1 MRKRKDVA
9 HIFITGASSGIG
21 QALAKKL
28 VQQGHQVSGV
38 ARRSDRLQEM
48 ASKMKGFTPLI
59 ADVTR
64 ADEVAAAAVEA
75 TQANGPVDTAILNAG
90 IYAPQDGRSPDVGVF
105 RQHVEVNYMGVVHGL
120 AAIVPGMVARG
131 RGRIMIVSSVAGW
144 RGLPKSSAYGP
155 TKAALISL
163 AESLWFDLKPE
174 GITVQVVCPGFV
186 DTEATAINDFDM
198 PDLQT
203 PEAAAAAIIRGMET
217 DQFEIAFPK
226 RFARMMRLLRY
237 LPYRT
242 YFALVSKRT
251 GRR

>member
-1 MRKRKDVA
+1 VA

-21 QALAKKL
+21 QALARQL
-28 VQQGHQVSGV
+28 VQQGHKVSGV
-38 ARRSDRLQEM
+38 ARRYDRLQDM
-48 ASKMKGFTPLI
+48 AARLEGFTPI
-59 ADVTR
+59 SADVTR
-64 ADEVAAAAVEA
+64 AEEVAAAARKA
-75 TQANGPVDTAILNAG
+75 TETNGPVDTTILNAG
-90 IYAPQDGRSPDVGVF
+90 IYTPQDGRSPDVGVF
-105 RQHVEVNYMGVVHGL
+105 RQHIEVNYMGVVHGL
-120 AAIVPGMVARG
+120 AAVVPGMVARG
-131 RGRIMIVSSVAGW
+131 KGRIMIVSSVAGW

-186 DTEATAINDFDM
+186 DTEATAINDFNM

-203 PEAAAAAIIRGMET
+203 PEAAAGAIIKGMET

-226 RFARMMRLLRY
+226 RFTQMMRLLRY

-242 YFALVSKRT
+242 YFALVSKST

>member
-1 MRKRKDVA
+1 MA

-21 QALAKKL
+21 EALARKL
-28 VQQGHQVSGV
+28 ADKGHRISGV
-38 ARRSDRLQEM
+38 ARRHDRLEQM
-48 ASKMKGFTPLI
+48 ASQLSGFVPI
-59 ADVTR
+59 SADVTST
-64 ADEVAAAAVEA
+64 DEMIKA
-75 TQANGPVDTAILNAG
+75 TSQAEIKNGPIDTAIFNAG
-90 IYAPQDGRSPDVGVF
+90 VYTPLDGRSPDVSIF
-105 RQHVEVNYMGVVHGL
+105 RQHVEVNYMGVVNGL

-144 RGLPKSSAYGP
+144 RGLPRSSAYGP

-163 AESLWFDLKPE
+163 AESLWFDLTPA
-174 GITVQVVCPGFV
+174 GITVQVICPGFV
-186 DTEATAINDFDM
+186 ETEATAINDFEM

-203 PEAAAAAIIRGMET
+203 PEAAAEAILKGMET

-226 RFARMMRLLRY
+226 RFIRMMRLLRY

-251 GRR
+251 GRT